1 MNSKE
6 QWWLSPS
13 NNAPEVLAEL
23 KDMPKKIKF
32 YDTTLRDG
40 EQSIGVSINAADKL
54 RIAKALAE
62 AGVDRIEA
70 GFPSSTE
77 DDKQAVINIV
87 KEVKGPEIWGFSRC
101 NVNDIKVC
109 IETGVKALV
118 CEIST
123 SPAKMRA
130 WEIDEATVM
139 ERIRKSITFAKEQGL
154 YTAFFAVDATRADLK
169 FLRQVYECA
178 VNECGADE
186 VVLVDTLGV
195 ATPETMYYLTKQVKS
210 WVNVPVAV
218 HCHNDF
224 GMAVACSIAAIK
236 AGAESVHCTDN
247 GLGEKSGNGDL
258 AELAFALMGLY
269 GIETNIKLDKLRA
282 LSKLVEEVTRIPV
295 SPLKPVVGDTVFVK
309 ETGSVV
315 AQLMVYPPSV
325 EGYAPELV
333 GREREI
339 YLSKKSGK
347 KSIEY
352 ALNEIGVTLS
362 PEKSDE
368 LLAEVKKL
376 GIKKSGVVTMPEFKQ
391 LISQIS

>member
-1 MNSKE
+1 MKKE
-6 QWWLSPS
+6 SQWWLSPYNQS
-13 NNAPEVLAEL
+13 LEVLEEL

-40 EQSIGVSINAADKL
+40 EQSIGVSMSAEDKL
-54 RIAKALAE
+54 RIAKALEA

-77 DDKQAVINIV
+77 EDKKAVAEIVRQV
-87 KEVKGPEIWGFSRC
+87 KEAEIWGFSRC

-109 IETGVKALV
+109 IETGVKDVV

-123 SPAKMRA
+123 SPAKMKA
-130 WEIDEATVM
+130 WEINEEIVM
-139 ERIRKSITFAKEQGL
+139 KRIRESITFAKEQGL
-154 YTAFFAVDATRADLK
+154 YTAFFAVDATRSDLD
-169 FLRQVYECA
+169 FLKKAYQCA

-195 ATPETMYYLTKQVKS
+195 ATPETMYYLTKKVGS
-210 WVNVPVAV
+210 WVDVPIAV

-224 GMAVACSIAAIK
+224 GLAVACSIAAIK
-236 AGAESVHCTDN
+236 AGAESVHCTVN

-258 AELAFALMGLY
+258 AELAFALTGLY
-269 GIETNIKLDKLRA
+269 GIETQLQMDKLRP
-282 LSKLVEEVTRIPV
+282 LSKLVEEITKIPV

-325 EGYAPELV
+325 EGYSPELV

-352 ALNEIGVTLS
+352 ALDKIGVEM
-362 PEKSDE
+362 PAEKIDM
-368 LLAEVKKL
+368 LLAEVKRK
-376 GIKKSGVVTMPEFKQ
+376 GIEKKGIVTLEEFRV
-391 LISQIS
+391 LVSNII

>member
-1 MNSKE
+1 MEEKQ
-6 QWWLSPS
+6 QWWLSPY
-13 NNAPEVLAEL
+13 NRAPEVLAQL
-23 KDMPKKIKF
+23 QGMPSKVKF

-40 EQSIGVSINAADKL
+40 EQSIGVSIAADDKV

-77 DDKQAVINIV
+77 EDKKAVIEIV
-87 KEVKGPEIWGFSRC
+87 KQVKGSEIWGFSRC

-123 SPAKMRA
+123 SEAKMRA
-130 WEIDEATVM
+130 WEINQATVM

-154 YTAFFAVDATRADLK
+154 YTAFFAVDATRADLA
-169 FLRQVYECA
+169 FLKQVYECA
-178 VNECGADE
+178 VKECGADE
-186 VVLVDTLGV
+186 IVLVDTLGV
-195 ATPETMYYLTKQVKS
+195 ASPEAMYYLTRQVKS
-210 WVNVPVAV
+210 WVDVPVAV

-224 GMAVACSIAAIK
+224 GLAVGCSLAAIK
-236 AGAESVHCTDN
+236 AGADSVHCTVN

-258 AELAFALMGLY
+258 AELAFALTGLY
-269 GIETNIKLDKLRA
+269 GIETNIKLDKLYD
-282 LSKLVEEVTRIPV
+282 LSKLVQDVTRVPV
-295 SPLKPVVGDTVFVK
+295 SPLKPVVGETVFVK

-315 AQLMVYPPSV
+315 SQLLVYPPSV

-333 GREREI
+333 GRKREI

-352 ALNEIGVTLS
+352 ALDQIGIQIPSEQV
-362 PEKSDE
+362 DI

-376 GIKKSGVVTMPEFKQ
+376 GIQNKGIVTLAEFKQ
-391 LISQIS
+391 LIQKL

>member
-1 MNSKE
+1 MNTKE
-6 QWWLSPS
+6 QWWLSPY
-13 NNAPEVLAEL
+13 NKATEVLAEL

-87 KEVKGPEIWGFSRC
+87 KEVKGTEIWGFSRC

-236 AGAESVHCTDN
+236 AGAESVHCTVN

-258 AELAFALMGLY
+258 AELAFALTGLY

-282 LSKLVEEVTRIPV
+282 LSKLVEEVTRVPV

-352 ALNEIGVTLS
+352 ALNEIGVSLS
-362 PEKSDE
+362 SEKADE

-391 LISQIS
+391 LIKQIG

>member
-1 MNSKE
+1 MNTKE
-6 QWWLSPS
+6 QWWLSPY
-13 NNAPEVLAEL
+13 NKAPEVLAEL
-23 KDMPKKIKF
+23 KNMPSRVKF

-40 EQSIGVSINAADKL
+40 EQSIGVSISAEDKL

-62 AGVDRIEA
+62 VGVDRIEA

-77 DDKQAVINIV
+77 DDKKAVIEIV
-87 KEVKGPEIWGFSRC
+87 KNVTGPEIWGFSRC
-101 NVNDIKVC
+101 NVDDVKVC

-123 SPAKMRA
+123 SAAKMKA

-139 ERIRKSITFAKEQGL
+139 ARIKKSISFAKDQNL

-169 FLRQVYECA
+169 FLRQAYECA
-178 VNECGADE
+178 VKECGADE

-195 ATPETMYYLTKQVKS
+195 ATPETMYYLTRQVKS

-224 GMAVACSIAAIK
+224 GLAVGCSIAAIK
-236 AGAESVHCTDN
+236 AGADSVHVTVN
-247 GLGEKSGNGDL
+247 GLGEKSGNGDI
-258 AELAFALMGLY
+258 AEMAFALMGLY
-269 GIETNIKLDKLRA
+269 GIETNIKLDKLYG
-282 LSKLVEEVTRIPV
+282 LSKLVQEVTKVPV

-325 EGYAPELV
+325 EGYSPELV
-333 GREREI
+333 GRQREV
-339 YLSKKSGK
+339 YLGKKSGK

-352 ALNEIGVTLS
+352 ALNQLGLTL
-362 PEKSDE
+362 PADKSDA
-368 LLAEVKKL
+368 LLVEVKKL
-376 GIKKSGVVTMPEFKQ
+376 GVKNKGIVTLPEFKQ
-391 LISQIS
+391 LIANIN